1 MQDALTISALT
12 FGTQAFVT
20 LFVIL
25 DPPGAAP
32 IFLSL
37 ASGKSIK
44 VQRRLAWQAATVSLF
59 VIVTFA
65 LFGNALLGYLNISL
79 PALQGA
85 GGILLLITGLGL
97 LTGSI
102 TDSDSAASQ
111 NIALVPLGTPLLA
124 GPGAIVATMIYVQK
138 ADTTTQIIGLVI
150 AILAVH
156 LIIGTVLMASTKIV
170 GLIKDSGVTLLA
182 SIAGLL
188 LAAIAVQMLANAIKA
203 FAAAAQSAESR
214 TPQLPSSLWRYW
226 RPKPVEPP

>member
-1 MQDALTISALT
+1 MQEALTLSALT

-59 VIVTFA
+59 VIVSFA

-124 GPGAIVATMIYVQK
+124 GPGAIVTTMLYVQK
-138 ADTTTQIIGLVI
+138 ADSGEQLGALAIAIVAVHVIIGL
-150 AILAVH
+150 
-156 LIIGTVLMASTKIV
+156 TFMFSTKILSV
-170 GLIKDSGVTLLA
+170 IKDSGVTLLA
-182 SIAGLL
+182 RIAGLL
-188 LAAIAVQMLANAIKA
+188 LSAIAVEMIVSAIKA
-203 FAAAAQSAESR
+203 FFNIG
-214 TPQLPSSLWRYW
+214 
-226 RPKPVEPP
+226 